1 MRLLAFLLLLPALS
15 FAQVPHAFNNGEVA
29 DADKINENFESINE
43 RINAFGP
50 APTEIYAGTY
60 FHEILVDCE
69 ANPEALQTELGD
81 WVALVDRLKV
91 NIKGACQV
99 TSGFDALKSIGES
112 FRHVVIAG
120 ALINGGFEVGGGC
133 ANTSKIVSPG
143 TVSLGTIS
151 GSLWLSCITFDAADG
166 ATVRSYG
173 KGYVR
178 FEAGVRTAS
187 EEQPLNLEIRDNST
201 FRTFYNNRIDDLL
214 VRSQSLA
221 SFNITDIDIGVI
233 NLEGASMMSC
243 RGCDN
248 GSIEQVKLRQGSNM
262 TFLIQ
267 GGGITIDTL
276 EARERSQLNIELYP
290 DENSNVT
297 VVEQTF
303 MDDSARYESVSGQ

>member
-120 ALINGGFEVGGGC
+120 ALINGGFEV
-133 ANTSKIVSPG
+133 VR
-143 TVSLGTIS
+143 VVLG
-151 GSLWLSCITFDAADG
+151 LFWVVL
-166 ATVRSYG
+166 
-173 KGYVR
+173 
-178 FEAGVRTAS
+178 GV
-187 EEQPLNLEIRDNST
+187 L
-201 FRTFYNNRIDDLL
+201 
-214 VRSQSLA
+214 
-221 SFNITDIDIGVI
+221 G
-233 NLEGASMMSC
+233 
-243 RGCDN
+243 
-248 GSIEQVKLRQGSNM
+248 
-262 TFLIQ
+262 
-267 GGGITIDTL
+267 
-276 EARERSQLNIELYP
+276 
-290 DENSNVT
+290 
-297 VVEQTF
+297 
-303 MDDSARYESVSGQ
+303 